1 MAQDDANHG
10 YSIKSKRTER
20 GEELFDPVRGKYV
33 ISTPE
38 EQVRQ
43 FLIQYLHHELNWPLS
58 LMRSEHGIKLNGLS
72 KRVDLS
78 LHDTEGNPILLVECK
93 APELPINQSTFE
105 QAARY
110 NIVMKV
116 PYLLLSNGLLHYC
129 CKVNHDSG
137 EVALMPNVP
146 SFEEAIGT
154 T

>member
-1 MAQDDANHG
+1 MAQEDENHG
-10 YSIKSKRTER
+10 YPIKSKRTER

-38 EQVRQ
+38 ERVRQ
-43 FLIQYLHHELNWPLS
+43 FLIQYLHQELNWPLS
-58 LMRSEHGIKLNGLS
+58 LMRSEHGIRLNGLS

-78 LHDTEGNPILLVECK
+78 LHDNTGNPVLLVECK
-93 APELPINQSTFE
+93 APDVPIDQSTFE

-116 PYLLLSNGLLHYC
+116 PYLLLSNGLIHYC

-137 EVALMPNVP
+137 EVELMPNVP